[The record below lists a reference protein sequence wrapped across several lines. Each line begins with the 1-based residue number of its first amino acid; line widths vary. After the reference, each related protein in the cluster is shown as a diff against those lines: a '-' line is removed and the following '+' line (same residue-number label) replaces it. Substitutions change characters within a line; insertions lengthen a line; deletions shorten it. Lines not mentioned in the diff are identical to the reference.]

1 MLDSRVLVLNRSYM
15 PIHVT
20 SARRAFRLIYQE
32 VARALSENYQTFDF
46 QPECVANGDDPG
58 IDACFV
64 SDVHC
69 DPERGGACFV
79 CNLGSRS

>member
-1 MLDSRVLVLNRSYM
+1 MLDSRVLVLTRSYM

-46 QPECVANGDDPG
+46 QEWRQLPAQEAQ
-58 IDACFV
+58 A
-64 SDVHC
+64 
-69 DPERGGACFV
+69 
-79 CNLGSRS
+79 